1 MKKEIIKQRIKNNG
15 LIYTLFYYLCRIATL
30 TGEKLV
36 HLFVRHFGGLHENY
50 IVFKNRQQQDFTDNA
65 RALFEYLY
73 ENGYS
78 EKYKLIWLVSSR
90 KSIDRNKY
98 KNVTVAVAENKFG
111 WTSPRAF
118 YYGCVAKYFFY
129 TNNTANL
136 NRSAAKGQLVV
147 NLWHG
152 CGYKDSTHK
161 NNKIKYSKSMEMF
174 DLALVPGELF
184 VEAKARY
191 WECDRNKILGI
202 GYPRYD
208 WLLQKGLDKQAIM
221 ARLFGTSMKNRRLI
235 LWMPTFRNTAAEAG
249 FDEGDIGL
257 KYGIPVADDDE
268 SLQALDKMCGETE
281 SLLVIKR
288 HPLQASGHSG
298 QKYKNIKFMDNKLL
312 DKRNVLLYHFI
323 AVSDALIS
331 DYSSVA
337 VDYILLDRP
346 IGFAVGDMEQYKQKR
361 GFIFENPTD
370 YMPGE
375 MIYTFNDLK
384 KFILDVCQGVDRHRE
399 ERHRLLPVMHNQ
411 CENYRERMIK
421 NLGIKKER

>member
-1 MKKEIIKQRIKNNG
+1 M
-15 LIYTLFYYLCRIATL
+15 
-30 TGEKLV
+30 GEKCV
-36 HLFVRHFGGLHENY
+36 CFFIRHFGGLNENY

-78 EKYKLIWLVSSR
+78 KKYKLIWLVSSK
-90 KSIDRNKY
+90 KSIDKKTY
-98 KNVTVAVAENKFG
+98 KNVIVATAENKYG

-118 YYGCVAKYFFY
+118 YYGNTAKYFFY

-136 NRSAAKGQLVV
+136 NRGAAKGQLVV

-161 NNKIKYSKSMEMF
+161 NKKIQYSSSMEMF
-174 DLALVPGELF
+174 DYALVPGELF

-191 WECDRNKILGI
+191 WECDQSKILGI

-208 WLLQKGLDKQAIM
+208 WLLQKNLDKRTIIGK
-221 ARLFGTSMKNRRLI
+221 LFGADMEGRRLI
-235 LWMPTFRNTAAEAG
+235 LWMPTFRKTSSESG

-257 KYGIPVADDDE
+257 KYGIPVACDDGCLE
-268 SLQALDKMCGETE
+268 ELDRICEETG

-288 HPLQASGHSG
+288 HPLQAKENDG
-298 QKYKNIKFMDNKLL
+298 QKFKNIKFADNKLL

-337 VDYILLDRP
+337 VDYLLLDRP
-346 IGFAVGDMEQYKQKR
+346 IGFAVGDIEQYREKR
-361 GFIFENPTD
+361 GFIFDNPLE
-370 YMPGE
+370 YMPGQI
-375 MIYTFNDLK
+375 IYTFEDLK
-384 KFILDVCQGVDRHRE
+384 TFIMDVCQGIDRYRE
-399 ERHRLLPVMHNQ
+399 ARHKLMPVMHNKCDNY
-411 CENYRERMIK
+411 CERIIK